1 MALTG
6 LARDTIARRLQH
18 LQSVRDRV
26 VIDADTHPSSPALYS
41 DALRRRLAADPN
53 YFHGRPISGEE
64 LLRDM
69 DHAGVDMA
77 LCWQNPAAITYTD
90 DPRENFAAL
99 RAANVAIAELAQRN
113 PTRVI
118 PAGWTDPKA
127 LGEDEAAQLVQ
138 LCVEEWG
145 FPIVKMNPAQ
155 NRFPIDSPV
164 VLRMVDRIVALGA
177 VPAFHFGADTA
188 FTPAEGL
195 RTVALR
201 HPEWPVIGVHMGG
214 GGPAY
219 VEGEPLY
226 QAARALGLSCP
237 NIFFV
242 LSAKRDTH
250 MESDLITYRLAGPP
264 FAHNIA
270 VASDAPYGRISWNFG
285 GFRAMF
291 ATLRDGAA
299 HGDPRLRANPGLF
312 DNAAVHDFMGRN
324 LADLVI
330 RTDLR
335 LLRSPAAAEHEVAAG
350 EAHADGDQGEGDGE
364 QDSTEG
370 GEHLEVAGF
379 AKVVE
384 QHCHGAGVGADQED
398 CRG

>member
-1 MALTG
+1 MMALTER
-6 LARDTIARRLQH
+6 ARETIARRLQH

-41 DALRRRLAADPN
+41 EALRHRLAVDPN
-53 YFHGRPISGEE
+53 YFHGRPISGDE
-64 LLRDM
+64 LIRDL
-69 DHAGVDMA
+69 DLAGVNMA
-77 LCWQNPAAITYTD
+77 LCWQNPAVVTYTD
-90 DPRENFAAL
+90 DRRKNFAML
-99 RAANVAIAELAQRN
+99 RAANEAIFELAQRY

-118 PAGWTDPKA
+118 PAGWTDPQA
-127 LGEDEAAQLVQ
+127 LDEDAAAQLVQ
-138 LCVEEWG
+138 TCVEEWG

-155 NRFPIDSPV
+155 NRYPIDSSV
-164 VLRMVDRIVALGA
+164 VLRMVERIVALGA
-177 VPAFHFGADTA
+177 VPAFHFGADTE

-201 HPEWPVIGVHMGG
+201 HPDWPIIGVHMGG

-226 QAARALGLSCP
+226 QAARALGLTCP

-242 LSAKRDTH
+242 LSAKRDAH
-250 MESDLITYRLAGPP
+250 MESDLITYRLAGAP
-264 FAHNIA
+264 FAHNVA

-299 HGDPRLRANPGLF
+299 HGDPRLRASPGLF
-312 DNAAVHDFMGRN
+312 DDMAVQDFMGRN
-324 LADLVI
+324 LANLVI

-335 LLRSPAAAEHEVAAG
+335 LLRSSPREV
-350 EAHADGDQGEGDGE
+350 
-364 QDSTEG
+364 T
-370 GEHLEVAGF
+370 
-379 AKVVE
+379 
-384 QHCHGAGVGADQED
+384 
-398 CRG
+398 

>member
-1 MALTG
+1 MTMALTEH
-6 LARDTIARRLQH
+6 AREVVARRLQH
-18 LQSVRDRV
+18 LLAVRERV

-41 DALRRRLAADPN
+41 EALRRRLAEDPN
-53 YFHGRPISGEE
+53 YFHGRPIGGEE

-77 LCWQNPAAITYTD
+77 LCWQNPAVIEYTND
-90 DPRENFAAL
+90 TRANFAAL
-99 RAANVAIAELAQRN
+99 RAANAAIAELALRH

-118 PAGWTDPKA
+118 PAGWTDPQA
-127 LGEDEAAQLVQ
+127 LGEDGAAELVRI
-138 LCVEEWG
+138 CVEDWG

-155 NRFPIDSPV
+155 NAYPIDSPM
-164 VLRMVDRIVALGA
+164 VLRMVDRIVAVGA
-177 VPAFHFGADTA
+177 VPAFHFGADTE

-201 HPEWPVIGVHMGG
+201 HPDWPVIGVHMGG

-219 VEGEPLY
+219 VAGEPLY
-226 QAARALGLSCP
+226 LAARALGLACR

-250 MESDLITYRLAGPP
+250 IESDLITYCAAGAP

-270 VASDAPYGRISWNFG
+270 VASDAPYGRVSWNFG

-291 ATLRDGAA
+291 ATLRDGAS

-312 DNAAVHDFMGRN
+312 DDAAVRGFMGGN
-324 LADLVI
+324 LAALVI
-330 RTDLR
+330 GIDRA
-335 LLRSPAAAEHEVAAG
+335 LLHASAARAAA
-350 EAHADGDQGEGDGE
+350 
-364 QDSTEG
+364 
-370 GEHLEVAGF
+370 
-379 AKVVE
+379 
-384 QHCHGAGVGADQED
+384 
-398 CRG
+398 

>member
-1 MALTG
+1 MALSG

-18 LQSVRDRV
+18 LQAVRDQV

-41 DALRRRLAADPN
+41 DTLRRKLADDPN
-53 YFHGRPISGEE
+53 YFHGRPITGEE

-77 LCWQNPAAITYTD
+77 LCWQNPAVITYSD
-90 DPRENFAAL
+90 DLRGNFVAL
-99 RAANVAIAELAQRN
+99 RAANAAIAELAQRN

-127 LGEDEAAQLVQ
+127 LGEDAAAELARTS
-138 LCVEEWG
+138 VEEWG

-155 NRFPIDSPV
+155 NQYPTDSPV

-195 RTVALR
+195 RAVALR
-201 HPEWPVIGVHMGG
+201 HPDWPVIGVHMGG

-226 QAARALGLSCP
+226 QAARALGLECP

-250 MESDLITYRLAGPP
+250 MESDLITYCAAGAP
-264 FAHNIA
+264 FAHNVA
-270 VASDAPYGRISWNFG
+270 VASDAPYGRVSWNFG

-291 ATLRDGAA
+291 ATLREGAT
-299 HGDPRLRANPGLF
+299 HGDPRLRVNPGLF
-312 DNAAVHDFMGRN
+312 DDAAVQAFMGRN
-324 LADLVI
+324 IADLVI
-330 RTDLR
+330 RTDLA
-335 LLRSPAAAEHEVAAG
+335 LLFADATRQVA
-350 EAHADGDQGEGDGE
+350 
-364 QDSTEG
+364 
-370 GEHLEVAGF
+370 
-379 AKVVE
+379 
-384 QHCHGAGVGADQED
+384 
-398 CRG
+398 

>member
-1 MALTG
+1 MALTE
-6 LARDTIARRLQH
+6 LARQTIAQRLH
-18 LQSVRDRV
+18 YLQSVRDRV

-41 DALRRRLAADPN
+41 DALRQRLAAEPD

-77 LCWQNPAAITYTD
+77 LCWQNPAVLTYTD
-90 DPRENFAAL
+90 DRRENFAAL
-99 RAANVAIAELAQRN
+99 RAANEAIFALAQRH

-118 PAGWTDPKA
+118 PAGWTDPLA
-127 LGEDEAAQLVQ
+127 LGEDAAAQLAQ
-138 LCVEEWG
+138 ICVEEWG
-145 FPIVKMNPAQ
+145 CPIVKMNPAQ
-155 NRFPIDSPV
+155 NRYPIDSPA
-164 VLRMVDRIVALGA
+164 VLRMVERIVALGA
-177 VPAFHFGADTA
+177 VPAFHFGADTE

-201 HPEWPVIGVHMGG
+201 HPDWPIIGVHMGG

-226 QAARALGLSCP
+226 QAARALGLTCP

-242 LSAKRDTH
+242 LSAKRDAH

-270 VASDAPYGRISWNFG
+270 VASDAPYGRVSWNFG

-291 ATLRDGAA
+291 ATLADGAT
-299 HGDPRLRANPGLF
+299 HGDPRLAACPGLF
-312 DNAAVHDFMGRN
+312 DEATVQDFMGGN

-335 LLRSPAAAEHEVAAG
+335 LLGASPG
-350 EAHADGDQGEGDGE
+350 GQG
-364 QDSTEG
+364 
-370 GEHLEVAGF
+370 
-379 AKVVE
+379 
-384 QHCHGAGVGADQED
+384 
-398 CRG
+398 

>member
-1 MALTG
+1 MALTE
-6 LARDTIARRLQH
+6 LARDTIARRLRH

-41 DALRRRLAADPN
+41 DALRRRLADDPN
-53 YFHGRPISGEE
+53 YFHGRPISCEE

-69 DHAGVDMA
+69 DHAGVNMA
-77 LCWQNPAAITYTD
+77 LCWQNPAVTDYTD
-90 DPRENFAAL
+90 DQHRNFAAL
-99 RAANVAIAELAQRN
+99 LAANAAIADLAQRN

-127 LGEDEAAQLVQ
+127 LGEDAAARLVQ
-138 LCVEEWG
+138 TCVEEWG
-145 FPIVKMNPAQ
+145 FPIVKLNPAQ
-155 NRFPIDSPV
+155 NRYPIDSPV

-177 VPAFHFGADTA
+177 VPAFHFGADTE
-188 FTPAEGL
+188 FTPADGL

-226 QAARALGLSCP
+226 QAARGLGLACP

-250 MESDLITYRLAGPP
+250 MESDLIAYCQAGPP
-264 FAHNIA
+264 FARNVA
-270 VASDAPYGRISWNFG
+270 VASDAPYGRVSWNFG

-291 ATLRDGAA
+291 ATLRDGET
-299 HGDPRLRANPGLF
+299 HGDPRLRADPGLF
-312 DNAAVHDFMGRN
+312 DDLAVQGFMGRN

-330 RTDLR
+330 RTDLA
-335 LLRSPAAAEHEVAAG
+335 LLRGDATREAAKATARQQIG
-350 EAHADGDQGEGDGE
+350 
-364 QDSTEG
+364 
-370 GEHLEVAGF
+370 
-379 AKVVE
+379 
-384 QHCHGAGVGADQED
+384 
-398 CRG
+398 